1 MRGLVS
7 LLNTARDGLQA
18 SSYAMGVTGQN
29 VANVNT
35 PGYARR
41 DVVLETRG
49 QGLNGVHATGVKRAA
64 DQILERREYQSTGL
78 SSGASEH
85 DSRLA
90 ELESLFDDAGGSG
103 LADSVGA
110 LFGAFQSLASN
121 PNDPTARANVLG
133 RADVFSQRVSGTA
146 DALATA
152 RDDLF
157 GQARDTV
164 KDVNQRA
171 QTIAKLNQEIAHAKA
186 AGQDTS
192 DLEDQRNQAL
202 LGLAS
207 LIDVRTVPDAS
218 GAVLVQSAGTT
229 LVEGGNA
236 RTFSVDLAPGG
247 NLRLLS
253 STAGGGKTDV
263 TNFLTGGKLAGI
275 REARDV
281 DYAAVQQQLDTFAFN
296 VATAVNN
303 VHEAGFGLDGVSG
316 RALFDLSA
324 SSAGAARSL
333 KVSADVAG
341 QPNRIAASS
350 SATALPGNS
359 DNAVA
364 LSNLQDAL
372 VVNGRSITNAYAD
385 IVGNVG
391 QRKAASEQN
400 VSLRKSIAEQIHQMR
415 ESVSGVSLDEEM
427 VAMTKYQRA
436 YEASAKV
443 LATVD
448 QLLEELLARLG

>member
-18 SSYAMGVTGQN
+18 SSYALGVTGQN

-49 QGLNGVHATGVKRAA
+49 QGLNGVHATGIKRASDA
-64 DQILERREYQSTGL
+64 ILERREYQSSSM
-78 SSGASEH
+78 SSGASER
-85 DSRLA
+85 DSHLA
-90 ELESLFDDAGGSG
+90 QLEGLFDDAGGSG

-110 LFGAFQSLASN
+110 LFGSFQSLASN
-121 PNDPTARANVLG
+121 PNDPTARSNVLA
-133 RADVFSQRVSGTA
+133 RADVFAKRVSDTA
-146 DALATA
+146 DAIASG
-152 RDDLF
+152 RDDMF

-171 QTIAKLNQEIAHAKA
+171 QSIAKLNQEIARAKA
-186 AGQDTS
+186 SGQDTS

-202 LGLAS
+202 LGLAT
-207 LIDVRTVPDAS
+207 LIDVRTVADAS
-218 GAVLVQSAGTT
+218 GAIMVQSAGTT

-236 RTFSVDLAPGG
+236 RTFTVDLAPGG

-253 STAGGGKTDV
+253 STAGGSNTEV
-263 TNFLTGGKLAGI
+263 TQFLTGGKLAGI
-275 REARDV
+275 QQARDV
-281 DYAAVQQQLDTFAFN
+281 DYVAVQTQLDSFAFS
-296 VATAVNN
+296 VANAVNTQ
-303 VHEAGFGLDGVSG
+303 HEAGYGLDGNTG
-316 RALFDLSA
+316 RALFDLTA
-324 SSAGAARSL
+324 TSAGAARSL
-333 KVSADVAG
+333 RVSADVAG
-341 QPNRIAASS
+341 QPNFIAASS
-350 SATALPGNS
+350 TAAGLPGNS
-359 DNAVA
+359 ANAVA
-364 LSNLQDAL
+364 LSNLTDAL
-372 VVNGRSITNAYAD
+372 VVGGRSITNAYSD

-391 QRKAASEQN
+391 QRKAAAEQD
-400 VSLRKSIAEQIHQMR
+400 VTLRQSIADQVHQMR

-427 VAMTKYQRA
+427 ISMTKYQRA

-443 LATVD
+443 LSTVD